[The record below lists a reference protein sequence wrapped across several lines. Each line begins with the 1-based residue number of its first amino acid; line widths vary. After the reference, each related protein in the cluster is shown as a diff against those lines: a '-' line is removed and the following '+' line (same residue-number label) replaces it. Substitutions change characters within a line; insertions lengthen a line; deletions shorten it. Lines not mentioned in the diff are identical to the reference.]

1 MGKSVGRKEDRAG
14 ENSMMNIVSTVISG
28 VIIGILARFLYP
40 GTIPMGLLMTCVLG
54 VAGSL
59 LAGLAV
65 SRGKVGEGFHKAGF
79 VASLVGAL
87 LLIFIGHRLGIR

>member
-1 MGKSVGRKEDRAG
+1 MGKAVGRIGYKVG
-14 ENSMMNIVSTVISG
+14 ENFMMNIVSTAISG
-28 VIIGILARFLYP
+28 VVIGILARFFYP
-40 GTIPMGLLMTCVLG
+40 GTIAMPLWMTCLLG

-59 LAGLAV
+59 LAGLVV